1 MNYGS
6 KQIRKKIKSLR
17 SPYEKIGRKAVVLF
31 FKLITVCIVVCFVML
46 TCVGLGAFTGII
58 ETAPQISLDAVSPQ
72 WYQSYIYDSDGN
84 KVETLVASGSN
95 RIEASIDDMPKHL
108 INAFIAIEDARFYSH
123 NGIDPRHT
131 RQLRTSS
138 RAHREQAPSRSSL
151 SRIIFSLLR
160 VRTVL

>member
-72 WYQSYIYDSDGN
+72 WYQSYIYDSNGN
-84 KVETLVASGSN
+84 KVETLFGAALAVSSATHLRIVAAWFLYFFPV
-95 RIEASIDDMPKHL
+95 EAI
-108 INAFIAIEDARFYSH
+108 
-123 NGIDPRHT
+123 
-131 RQLRTSS
+131 
-138 RAHREQAPSRSSL
+138 
-151 SRIIFSLLR
+151 
-160 VRTVL
+160 